1 MPRLTGRLLALIT
14 VTIVLWTAPGSA
26 QDKVIKVAVL
36 KVASNAHYLHYANFA
51 PPGYKFEALL
61 VNTPGDAKDAV
72 VSGSAD
78 FGLAGVAA
86 AILGNANGEP
96 VVIVSNLVGG
106 SMAVIAKADSP
117 IKTVADLKSKKVGI
131 QPGSTQEL
139 VIIERLKQ
147 LGMTMKDIQPVRVG
161 LGEMHAA
168 LGRGDIDAYVGTE
181 PGVTLSIT
189 ENVGRLVEYP
199 YGTPTGDLLTAVMA
213 NAKFVKD
220 NPKATQDFVMTHARA
235 TEYLKA
241 NPDVWTEDASK
252 TFGVKP
258 ELFKLALKNFNAE
271 WKMNPTFVKQ
281 INAFAQQMLENK
293 LIRQPVTD
301 GLVITTFTDQ
311 VAKTGL

>member
-1 MPRLTGRLLALIT
+1 MQKSLGRLLGLVAITAAL
-14 VTIVLWTAPGSA
+14 LCGTAFA
-26 QDKVIKVAVL
+26 QEQIIKVAVL
-36 KVASNAHYLHYANFA
+36 KVASNAHYLHYAKFS
-51 PPGYKFEALL
+51 PPGYKFQAVL

-72 VSGSAD
+72 VSGAAD

-96 VVIVSNLVGG
+96 IVIVSNLVGG

-117 IKTVADLKSKKVGI
+117 IKTVADLKGKKVGI

-147 LGMTMKDIQPVRVG
+147 LGMTTKDIQPVRVG

-181 PGVTLSIT
+181 PGATLSIT

-220 NPKATQDFVMTHARA
+220 NPKATQDFVLTHARA
-235 TEYLKA
+235 TEFLKA
-241 NPDVWTEDASK
+241 NPEAWTEDASK

-271 WKMNPTFVKQ
+271 WKMSPVFVKQ
-281 INAFAQQMLENK
+281 IGAFAQQMLENK

-311 VAKTGL
+311 VVKTGL